1 MRASISTALLLLAAC
16 SAGAPDAGVVG
27 CETNPKAEVYAAGM
41 KQSGDGSKLS
51 FVLVSS
57 DPGPPLRG
65 TNTWKVKVLDT
76 AGQPVTGATLTVT
89 PFMPEHG
96 HGSQVVPT
104 VTAEGD
110 QYEITNL
117 YLFMPGLW
125 QITVKAVS
133 GGTTDSAAFTFC
145 VAG

>member
-1 MRASISTALLLLAAC
+1 MRFFVPALLILAAC
-16 SAGAPDAGVVG
+16 SGSTPDAGVVG
-27 CETNPKAEVYAAGM
+27 CETNPLAQTYAAGM
-41 KQSGDGSKLS
+41 KQGGDGNKLS
-51 FVLVSS
+51 FQLVSS

-65 TNTWKVKVLDT
+65 TNVWELKVLDT
-76 AGQPVTGATLTVT
+76 ANQPVTGATLTVT

-104 VTAEGD
+104 ITADGD
-110 QYEITNL
+110 SYKITNL

-125 QITVKAVS
+125 KVTIQATNGA
-133 GGTTDSAAFTFC
+133 TTDSAAFTFC

>member
-1 MRASISTALLLLAAC
+1 MQRLHPRRRRGRLRDQPP
-16 SAGAPDAGVVG
+16 GADLHRRHEAVGRRQQAVVPAGV
-27 CETNPKAEVYAAGM
+27 
-41 KQSGDGSKLS
+41 LR
-51 FVLVSS
+51 
-57 DPGPPLRG
+57 PGPPLRG
-65 TNTWKVKVLDT
+65 TNTWQLKVLDT

-104 VTAEGD
+104 ITADGD
-110 QYEITNL
+110 QYKITNL

-125 QITVKAVS
+125 KVTVQAMN
-133 GGTTDSAAFTFC
+133 GATTDSAAFTFC

>member
-1 MRASISTALLLLAAC
+1 MLSAC
-16 SAGAPDAGVVG
+16 SGSGPDAGVVG
-27 CETNPKAEVYAAGM
+27 CETNPAAQTYVAGM
-41 KQSGDGSKLS
+41 KQAGDGNKLS

-57 DPGPPLRG
+57 DPAPPLRG
-65 TNTWKVKVLDT
+65 TNVWEVKVLD
-76 AGQPVTGATLTVT
+76 ANGQPVTGATLTAT

-104 VTAEGD
+104 ISADGQ
-110 QYEITNL
+110 QYKVSNL

-125 QITVKAVS
+125 KVTLQATQGS
-133 GGTTDSAAFTFC
+133 TTDSAAFTFC

>member
-1 MRASISTALLLLAAC
+1 MVAGC
-16 SAGAPDAGVVG
+16 SGSSPDAGVVG
-27 CETNPKAEVYAAGM
+27 CEMNPMAQTYAAGM
-41 KQSGDGSKLS
+41 KRSGDGSKLS

-65 TNTWKVKVLDT
+65 TNTWEVKVLD
-76 AGQPVTGATLTVT
+76 ASGQPVTGATLTVT
-89 PFMPEHG
+89 PYMPEHG

-104 VTAEGD
+104 ITADGQ
-110 QYEITNL
+110 QYKVSNL

-125 QITVKAVS
+125 QVTIQATNGSV
-133 GGTTDSAAFTFC
+133 TDSAAFTFC